1 MFQMFQ
7 ELANAARIKMT
18 LETRGP
24 LLIKAG
30 DASPFDPALPDMY
43 AIRTH
48 KDGDDTVF
56 LPGSSLKGV
65 FRSRYESI
73 VNGLLAN
80 DQKCCNVTDR
90 KKACGKYDDLEILK
104 KGPNSVKSKYSLSC
118 PACKLFGSTMIAGRI
133 RFADAYPKE
142 GVKPVLGHRHGVG
155 IDRITGGSSG
165 QAKYDYEIIE
175 EAKFDVTIWLENYE
189 LYQMALLFQ
198 VLQDIDDGFVGFGMG
213 TTRGNGHMQ
222 VTDCEV
228 TLRDYR
234 KNLKEWRGC
243 QKEQTLGRMMNYQD
257 KSFYQDK
264 GFYNETVAMSRDTI
278 IQLLPESSK
287 LIADLKSDLRP
298 KGGV

>member
-1 MFQMFQ
+1 MFQK
-7 ELANAARIKMT
+7 LINAARIKMT

-30 DASPFDPALPDMY
+30 DATPFDPALPDMY

-48 KDGDDTVF
+48 RDGVETVF

-73 VNGLLAN
+73 VNGLLTDN
-80 DQKCCNVTDR
+80 RKCCNVTNQR
-90 KKACGKYDDLEILK
+90 MACHITREKGSRTKDAITTATKYE
-104 KGPNSVKSKYSLSC
+104 SSC

-133 RFADAYPKE
+133 RFTDAYPI
-142 GVKPVLGHRHGVG
+142 GSSVLGHRHGVG
-155 IDRITGGSSG
+155 IDRITGGSSSK
-165 QAKYDYEIIE
+165 AKYDYEIIE

-222 VTDCEV
+222 VTTCDV
-228 TLRDYR
+228 ILRDYR
-234 KNLKEWRGC
+234 KELKDWRGY
-243 QKEQTLGRMMNYQD
+243 QKEQQGQAVSYQD
-257 KSFYQDK
+257 KS
-264 GFYNETVAMSRDTI
+264 FYNETVAMRRETV

-287 LIADLKSDLRP
+287 LITDLKNDLPP
-298 KGGV
+298 KGGA